1 LLELREAFER
11 MSTRTCYRPALMWD
25 VKGKLL
31 APLLFFL
38 LLVIVHSHVLVSI
51 QTLLPNLFLYL
62 LLPPSSFLL
71 FSPLLS
77 SPLPH
82 PASVQKTVA
91 YEGMLLQH
99 AHAWLKSDPDVVL
112 AAVTNN
118 GAALRYASLAL
129 RGNREICLAAV
140 TSCGF
145 ALQFCTYRGD
155 RDLVHSAIVQDSMS
169 IIFADHSF
177 MEDEELLNIAGGDT
191 KYVDL
196 VALALQRDGNA
207 LRFVRDDL
215 LEIRELCLV
224 AVTSPV
230 SSHGKSDGTAL
241 RFCTKEMR
249 ADREFVLAA
258 LSFDGL
264 GLRHASIE
272 LKNNREVIL
281 AALDNDGAALQY
293 VGGGFGG
300 ILQVQVEGVV
310 EEVVVKAVDLTVE
323 EKEAA
328 AAAAMLAV
336 DPTAA
341 EKEEKERQV
350 RKEHA
355 SAQYNLGVAY
365 YGGGRGRGSG
375 SGKNDG
381 SSTYGGVKRSL
392 LKARHWWVLAASCGH
407 PVARYNLGLMY
418 LNGLGVPSVS
428 LKRAEEYMALA
439 HEAGHV
445 DAHGMLERI
454 QQRRREVEM
463 PTLRATEESE
473 GVGEGEGGADE
484 RGGGTTSDTRTPPP
498 SPRRLPPILGTHGV
512 ACHPLRNDRTL
523 VLVAI
528 ESNPMALEFA
538 SVPMRSDVEICVHA
552 CSLNGRALQFV
563 HSLQWSDRE
572 KKRVLDAAVRN
583 CGPGAVLSNDVLP
596 DMMVLQRED
605 VEALLWR

>member
-1 LLELREAFER
+1 
-11 MSTRTCYRPALMWD
+11 
-25 VKGKLL
+25 
-31 APLLFFL
+31 
-38 LLVIVHSHVLVSI
+38 
-51 QTLLPNLFLYL
+51 
-62 LLPPSSFLL
+62 
-71 FSPLLS
+71 
-77 SPLPH
+77 
-82 PASVQKTVA
+82 
-91 YEGMLLQH
+91 MLLQH

-155 RDLVHSAIVQDSMS
+155 RDLVYSAIVQDSMS

-177 MEDEELLNIAGGDT
+177 MEDEELLDIAGGDT
-191 KYVDL
+191 KYIDL

-215 LEIRELCLV
+215 LEIRELCLL

-241 RFCTKEMR
+241 RFCTEEMR

-328 AAAAMLAV
+328 AAVAAAAAMLVV

-375 SGKNDG
+375 SGSESSSGKND
-381 SSTYGGVKRSL
+381 GGVKRSL

-463 PTLRATEESE
+463 PTLRATEEGE
-473 GVGEGEGGADE
+473 GGGEGEGGEGGGGGGKGGADK
-484 RGGGTTSDTRTPPP
+484 RGGGGTTSDTRTPPP

-572 KKRVLDAAVRN
+572 KKRVLDAAVKN